1 MCAIADRFIA
11 QIQIVELKNIIASGF
26 TCIMHAHTAV
36 QEVQFQVLETY
47 FQSNEGGDSRGAV
60 ICPMFAGC
68 PGTSDLIDF
77 GMDLGIFPRNIRFF
91 KGADLCPPVFGLEQ
105 NMKRCTILG
114 RKNS

>member
-47 FQSNEGGDSRGAV
+47 FQSNEGGT
-60 ICPMFAGC
+60 PE
-68 PGTSDLIDF
+68 
-77 GMDLGIFPRNIRFF
+77 
-91 KGADLCPPVFGLEQ
+91 GLLFVQ
-105 NMKRCTILG
+105 CLQGVVGHQI
-114 RKNS
+114 

>member
-47 FQSNEGGDSRGAV
+47 FQSNEGGTPEARGCYLSNV
-60 ICPMFAGC
+60 CRV
-68 PGTSDLIDF
+68 SWD
-77 GMDLGIFPRNIRFF
+77 IRFDRF
-91 KGADLCPPVFGLEQ
+91 WDGFGYF
-105 NMKRCTILG
+105 
-114 RKNS
+114 S